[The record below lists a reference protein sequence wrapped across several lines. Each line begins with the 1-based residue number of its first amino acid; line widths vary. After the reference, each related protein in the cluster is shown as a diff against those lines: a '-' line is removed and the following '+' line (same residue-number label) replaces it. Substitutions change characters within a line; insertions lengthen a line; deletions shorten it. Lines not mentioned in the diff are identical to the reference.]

1 MPGFEFKLD
10 ALLKHRCT
18 EEEKCQRDL
27 SRLLRSKMIFEDE
40 LRKMQQT
47 ITESKHQLGDG
58 LVGKIN
64 ISRVAEFA
72 SYSGQTTMRGHHLVM
87 KMAELEQHI
96 QIARQKLLEATKK
109 RKALELLRDKQKE
122 AWIREQNRRE
132 TAELDEIATQKY
144 ARTMIGGS
152 I

>member
-10 ALLKHRCT
+10 VLLQHRCT
-18 EEEKCQRDL
+18 EEEKCQREL
-27 SRLLRSKMIFEDE
+27 SRLLRSKMIFEQE

-47 ITESKHQLGDG
+47 IAGSKRQLSND
-58 LVGKIN
+58 LLGKVNIN
-64 ISRVAEFA
+64 RVAEFA
-72 SYSGQTTMRGHHLVM
+72 SYSGQTTMRGHHLVV

-122 AWIREQNRRE
+122 AWVREQNRRE

-144 ARTMIGGS
+144 ARTMTGGGV
-152 I
+152 